1 MLWFNLFVTTIHHVY
16 IAIEISFGSINDSN
30 GNLKF
35 LCTRIMQKKMG
46 NEK

>member
-1 MLWFNLFVTTIHHVY
+1 MLWFNLFVTTNVY